1 MQEAK
6 AVAPSIIRKI
16 EEFFT
21 GDEKSRQACLNLATY
36 LFGSAQAI
44 QEMSLVDV
52 ADAMDAED
60 PKTVLTCLDF
70 CAGPLGL
77 IDTYAVVHLE
87 GKDYELTIDE
97 LNQAVRSGRV
107 SNPKTGAKQVF
118 SYLRHPLYKMST
130 SLVSQA

>member
-1 MQEAK
+1 MQPVK
-6 AVAPSIIRKI
+6 PVAPSIARKI
-16 EEFFT
+16 EEFFIS
-21 GDEKSRQACLNLATY
+21 DEKAKQACMNLATY
-36 LFGSAQAI
+36 LFGSQQAI
-44 QEMSLVDV
+44 SEMSLVDV

-107 SNPKTGAKQVF
+107 SNPKTGASQVF
-118 SYLRHPLYKMST
+118 SYLRHPLYKLSPK
-130 SLVSQA
+130 LACAA